1 MPDIRVHRHGDR
13 WSVMEPGAE
22 SPSKEFPT
30 REAAEMAARQ
40 LAAGGSV
47 EVVEDDPTGL
57 DRTEPGD
64 AGEPGHGAGAAGES
78 PEQRDARD
86 VGGVGAPE
94 GVRSRQPGL

>member
-13 WSVMEPGAE
+13 WSVMERGAE

-40 LAAGGSV
+40 MAAGGSV

-57 DRTEPGD
+57 EHSEPGD
-64 AGEPGHGAGAAGES
+64 AGQPHEPG
-78 PEQRDARD
+78 DARD
-86 VGGVGAPE
+86 VGGIGAPE